1 MFINTIN
8 DRKIKILI
16 DEVDLNNA
24 GIAPEN
30 WISNSNQT
38 LSYIENLLKSKTNFN
53 WLPPKLVLEDYFI
66 FTYHYK
72 VFSIT
77 LLLSEKG

>member
-1 MFINTIN
+1 MIINTFQEK
-8 DRKIKILI
+8 KIKLLI
-16 DEVDLNNA
+16 DEVDLKHA
-24 GIAPEN
+24 GISPED

-38 LSYIENLLKSKTNFN
+38 LFYLENLLKSTTNSN
-53 WLPPKLVLEDYFI
+53 WLPSELVLKDYFI
-66 FTYHYK
+66 FTYQFK

>member
-1 MFINTIN
+1 MIINTFQSS
-8 DRKIKILI
+8 KIKILI
-16 DEVDLNNA
+16 DEVDLNRA
-24 GIAPEN
+24 GILPEN

-38 LSYIENLLKSKTNFN
+38 LSYLENLLKSTTNLN
-53 WLPPKLVLEDYFI
+53 WLPSKLVLKDYFI
-66 FTYHYK
+66 FTYQFK

>member
-1 MFINTIN
+1 MIINAIN
-8 DRKIKILI
+8 DKKIKLLI

-24 GIAPEN
+24 GISPES

-38 LSYIENLLKSKTNFN
+38 LFYLENLLKSKTNLN
-53 WLPPKLVLEDYFI
+53 WLPPKLVLKDYFI